1 MSTVNL
7 SRFRPSRRS
16 ALRWAAVLNGQLL
29 VVLAYFALVTGLP
42 SSLEFLTLAVVPWV
56 WLNVSWWSYRT
67 TSVGTVPRRRRLLA
81 AAVGVGYFLVLARV
95 GGIVLPGLGDLAT
108 GLRVVTSQVPPGF
121 APAVLYSGE
130 ALVVNLI
137 PYQVVGYAALAYLVY
152 ATVADVSGSA
162 AAGVVGLFSCVS
174 CAFPILAALLSTV
187 TGGATF
193 AASVGQGSYALSTV
207 VFVGTVGLL
216 RWRPGMAEGARLR
229 AWLNRR

>member
-1 MSTVNL
+1 MSTVGL
-7 SRFRPSRRS
+7 SRFRPNRRT
-16 ALRWAAVLNGQLL
+16 ALRWAAALNGQLL

-67 TSVGTVPRRRRLLA
+67 TDVGTVPRRRRLVA

-95 GGIVLPGLGDLAT
+95 GGIVLPGLGELAT
-108 GLRVVTSQVPPGF
+108 GLRVVTYQVPPGF

-130 ALVVNLI
+130 AVVVNVI
-137 PYQVVGYAALAYLVY
+137 PYQVAGYAALAYLVY

-174 CAFPILAALLSTV
+174 CAFPLVAALLSTV

-193 AASVGQGSYALSTV
+193 AASVGQGSYALSTI
-207 VFVGTVGLL
+207 VFVVTVGLL
-216 RWRPGMAEGARLR
+216 RWRPGAAEFARLR
-229 AWLNRR
+229 GWLNRR